1 MIEMMKVNNPRE
13 REEHKTILFTQFG
26 QIKTYVW
33 GREQPFRSTMINEKL
48 YTRNSQLGYKN

>member
-26 QIKTYVW
+26 VNEPNLGEGATL
-33 GREQPFRSTMINEKL
+33 PFH
-48 YTRNSQLGYKN
+48 YDQ